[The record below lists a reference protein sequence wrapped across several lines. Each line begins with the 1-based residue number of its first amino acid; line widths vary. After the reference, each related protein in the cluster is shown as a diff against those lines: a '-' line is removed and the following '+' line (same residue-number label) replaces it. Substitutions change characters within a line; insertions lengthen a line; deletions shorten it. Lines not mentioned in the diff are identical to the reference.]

1 MNWSGSPLQ
10 YDETEASGTE
20 AEKTRG
26 RPQSWDNGKFC
37 QEKRRIQSVKRKAA
51 SSQDQEATKEDIWS
65 SNPSVEEDDR
75 TQSCYKKGGT
85 FESEFWQQKTFDT

>member
-1 MNWSGSPLQ
+1 MRQ
-10 YDETEASGTE
+10 M
-20 AEKTRG
+20 
-26 RPQSWDNGKFC
+26 GK
-37 QEKRRIQSVKRKAA
+37 SVKEKNSVSQKKAA
-51 SSQDQEATKEDIWS
+51 SSQDQEATKEDTWS

>member
-1 MNWSGSPLQ
+1 MGNS
-10 YDETEASGTE
+10 
-20 AEKTRG
+20 EKSR
-26 RPQSWDNGKFC
+26 K
-37 QEKRRIQSVKRKAA
+37 EKNSVSQKKAA
-51 SSQDQEATKEDIWS
+51 SSQDQEATKEDTWS

>member
-1 MNWSGSPLQ
+1 MR
-10 YDETEASGTE
+10 
-20 AEKTRG
+20 KM
-26 RPQSWDNGKFC
+26 GK
-37 QEKRRIQSVKRKAA
+37 SVKEKNSVSQKKAA
-51 SSQDQEATKEDIWS
+51 SSQDQEATKEDTWS